1 MHPDCVV
8 FDVGNVLIEWDVKH
22 LFRKLVGDH
31 DQIDPILQQI
41 GFFDWN
47 VEQDRGRSF
56 AEGVAHLCALH
67 PGHAHLIRA
76 YDERWHETVPGVIEG
91 SVAILEKLRA
101 KHVPLYAI
109 TNFSREK
116 WAESVVRFPFLGQF
130 RDVVVS
136 AHERLVKP
144 DAAIYQLF
152 LARNGLSGSQCVFI
166 DDSWKNI
173 VAARQAGMQA
183 VHFTGAE
190 ALAEELRLMGL
201 AV

>member
-1 MHPDCVV
+1 MRPDCVV

-22 LFRKLVGDH
+22 LFRKLVGDD
-31 DQIDPILQQI
+31 DQIDLILQKI
-41 GFFDWN
+41 GFFEWN

-56 AEGVAHLCALH
+56 ADGVAHMSALH
-67 PGHAHLIRA
+67 PDYAHLIRA
-76 YDERWHETVPGVIEG
+76 YDERWHETVPGVIER

-101 KHVPLYAI
+101 QRVPLYAI

-116 WAESVVRFPFLGQF
+116 WAESIVRFPFLGQF

-144 DAAIYQLF
+144 DAAIYRLF
-152 LARNGLSGSQCVFI
+152 LARNSLRAGQCLFV
-166 DDSWKNI
+166 DDSQQNV

-183 VHFTGAE
+183 VHFTNAE
-190 ALAEELRLMGL
+190 ALADDLRAMGL